1 MISFSVQCA
10 VIARQDQAKRGVLQG
25 PSIHESE
32 FESIHI
38 TSFLKEA
45 SQFFKKRAVV
55 EEEYG
60 KSLQKLVQTTA
71 NLYSL
76 GEGKAG

>member
-1 MISFSVQCA
+1 VQCA
-10 VIARQDQAKRGVLQG
+10 VITRQDQAKLGVLQG
-25 PSIHESE
+25 PLIPETG
-32 FESIHI
+32 FESMHI

-60 KSLQKLVQTTA
+60 KGLQKLVQTTA

-76 GEGKAG
+76 SDGKAG